1 MSPEA
6 RERSFDEL
14 ARGLASGTFSRR
26 KAIKFIA
33 ATTLGGILGLS
44 GIGTAFAKNKTCA
57 QWCAAVF
64 GASTPAAGRCTS
76 DAAHRT
82 GLCSSCGAATP
93 PSSVCC
99 TRNSSDNCTSYSG
112 ARCPCDSS
120 QCLRCDSNTGTCVG
134 CTSDE
139 TCLNGS
145 CCPNDQVC
153 GSTCCPSGQ
162 TCVNGSCCARDNV
175 CGSTCL
181 AAPCDSSQCLRCDS
195 NTGTCVGCTSD
206 ETCLSGSCCATSQV
220 CGTGTST
227 SCCPEG
233 HECVAG
239 VCCTSNNVSC
249 NADSECCS
257 RNCVNGQCVPCP
269 SGTTPCGTQCCQTGA
284 TCVNDTCCPNA
295 QVCGTQCCQTGAT
308 CVNGTCCPDARVCG
322 TGTSRTCCPEGRV
335 CVSGVCQ
342 CPTGTTLCLG
352 NCVST
357 SCPPNQFF
365 DPSFCTCCAST
376 GGTCSDRN
384 QCCSGSCSNGTCACS
399 PSGAKCVT
407 SRDCCGDFL
416 DCRDVG
422 GRRACQL

>member
-64 GASTPAAGRCTS
+64 GANTPAAGRCTS
-76 DAAHRT
+76 DAAHGK

-99 TRNSSDNCTSYSG
+99 TRNSSNNCTSYSG
-112 ARCPCDSS
+112 A
-120 QCLRCDSNTGTCVG
+120 
-134 CTSDE
+134 
-139 TCLNGS
+139 S
-145 CCPNDQVC
+145 C
-153 GSTCCPSGQ
+153 
-162 TCVNGSCCARDNV
+162 
-175 CGSTCL
+175 
-181 AAPCDSSQCLRCDS
+181 PCDSSQCLRCDS

-220 CGTGTST
+220 CGTGTSA

-233 HECVAG
+233 QECVAG

-257 RNCVNGQCVPCP
+257 RNCVNGTCVPCP

-295 QVCGTQCCQTGAT
+295 Q
-308 CVNGTCCPDARVCG
+308 VCG

-416 DCRDVG
+416 DCQDVG